1 MHGAEQNDQWFINII
16 VVNTVT
22 GEKMYVANI
31 IVTNLVA
38 FAVRSVTEDLRTRQK
53 KEKDFFFSI
62 QDKCESIE
70 NHQNRV

>member
-1 MHGAEQNDQWFINII
+1 MHGTERNDQWFINIL

-38 FAVRSVTEDLRTRQK
+38 FAMKSVTEDLKTRLFF
-53 KEKDFFFSI
+53 FFFSFFS
-62 QDKCESIE
+62 QKVPS
-70 NHQNRV
+70 

>member
-1 MHGAEQNDQWFINII
+1 MIHGAERNDQWFINKI

-38 FAVRSVTEDLRTRQK
+38 FAVRSVIEDLRTRK
-53 KEKDFFFSI
+53 IIFF
-62 QDKCESIE
+62 Q
-70 NHQNRV
+70 